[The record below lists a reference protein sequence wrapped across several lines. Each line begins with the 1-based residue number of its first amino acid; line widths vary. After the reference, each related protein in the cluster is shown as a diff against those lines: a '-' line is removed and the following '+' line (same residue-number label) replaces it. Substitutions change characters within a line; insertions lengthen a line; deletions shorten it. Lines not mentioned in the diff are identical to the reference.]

1 MDRYID
7 RYNCVSRSW
16 ANEDGYFA
24 SYFDEN
30 YYIDV
35 NVMELDKCTANKQK
49 NQINTCYGNVRVTIA
64 LKRQFAS

>member
-1 MDRYID
+1 MFKKVVDRYID

-49 NQINTCYGNVRVTIA
+49 I
-64 LKRQFAS
+64 K